1 MLRKVEVQNF
11 QNLIIENAI
20 LSDHPLSQAKEVKK
34 DLLSVVFVRDP
45 YAYFDT
51 LLFDYLKHKKSLLF
65 TQDIINNMKKL
76 EDEAFLKWLDT
87 INFIPFYNPQTFQ
100 LDISKRSLTAIENLE
115 SFDYVVPYEEIDNFL
130 KNIPLDISIHQKEE
144 AKLLFSLSAQG
155 NNEEV
160 EKFIGKDLK
169 LYERSLELWEQ
180 VKKNNFKPLRSLID
194 RKKPQG
200 EEKKINKYKG
210 VVGQITSN
218 SIAGWVYHKEKQSNM
233 VISIYKNG
241 IFLRMLRAD
250 IMREDLK
257 KQQIHPTGICGFEA
271 IFDEPTFKKGD
282 KVEIKILP
290 DKTILPLG
298 KNVKDFLGECK

>member
-1 MLRKVEVQNF
+1 MLRKTEVHHF
-11 QNLIIENAI
+11 QNLTIENAT
-20 LSDHPLSQAKEVKK
+20 LSDHPLTQAKEVKK
-34 DLLSVVFVRDP
+34 DLLSIVFVRDP

-51 LLFDYLKHKKSLLF
+51 LLFDYLKHKRSLLF
-65 TQDIINNMKKL
+65 TQDIINNIKKL
-76 EDEAFLKWLDT
+76 DNEAFLKWLDT

-115 SFDYVVPYEEIDNFL
+115 SFDYVVPYEEIELFL
-130 KNIPLDISIHQKEE
+130 KNTSLDISIDQKEE

-155 NNEEV
+155 NNEEIK
-160 EKFIGKDLK
+160 KFIGKDIA

-180 VKKNNFKPLRSLID
+180 VKKNNFKPLRSLIN
-194 RKKPQG
+194 RKRPQV
-200 EEKKINKYKG
+200 EDKKIDKYKG
-210 VVGQITSN
+210 IVGQITSH
-218 SIAGWVYHKEKQSNM
+218 SIVGWVYHKEKKSNT
-233 VISIYKNG
+233 VLSIYKNG
-241 IFLRMLRAD
+241 IFLRLLSAD

-257 KQQIHPTGICGFEA
+257 KQQIHPTGECGFEV

-298 KNVKDFLGECK
+298 KNVKQFLAE

>member
-1 MLRKVEVQNF
+1 MLKKIEVHHF
-11 QNLIIENAI
+11 QNLTIENATI
-20 LSDHPLSQAKEVKK
+20 TSHPLTQAKEVKK
-34 DLLSVVFVRDP
+34 DLLTVVFVRDP
-45 YAYFDT
+45 YTYFDT
-51 LLFDYLKHKKSLLF
+51 LLFDYLKHKRSLLF

-76 EDEAFLKWLDT
+76 DDEAFLKWLET

-100 LDISKRSLTAIENLE
+100 LDISKRSLSAIENLE
-115 SFDYVVPYEEIDNFL
+115 SFDYVVPYEEIELFL
-130 KNIPLDISIHQKEE
+130 KNISLDITIHKEKEE
-144 AKLLFSLSAQG
+144 KLLFSLSTQG

-160 EKFIGKDLK
+160 KKFIGKDIE

-180 VKKNNFKPLRSLID
+180 VKKNNFKPLRSLIN
-194 RKKPQG
+194 RKRSQV
-200 EEKKINKYKG
+200 EDKKINKYKG
-210 VVGQITSN
+210 VVGQISSN
-218 SIAGWVYHKEKQSNM
+218 SIVGWVYHKEKQSNM

-241 IFLRMLRAD
+241 IFLRMLKAD

-257 KQQIHPTGICGFEA
+257 KQQIHPTGKCGFEA

-298 KNVKDFLGECK
+298 ENVKQFLEK

>member
-1 MLRKVEVQNF
+1 MLRKIEVHHF
-11 QNLIIENAI
+11 QNLTIGNAT
-20 LSDHPLSQAKEVKK
+20 LSDHPLTQAKAEKK
-34 DLLSVVFVRDP
+34 DLLTVVFVRDP

-51 LLFDYLKHKKSLLF
+51 LLFDYLKHKRSLLF

-76 EDEAFLKWLDT
+76 DDEAFLKWLDT

-115 SFDYVVPYEEIDNFL
+115 SFDYVVPYEEIDIFL
-130 KNIPLDISIHQKEE
+130 KNTSLDISIHQKDEE
-144 AKLLFSLSAQG
+144 KLLFSLSAQG

-160 EKFIGKDLK
+160 KKFIGKDIE
-169 LYERSLELWEQ
+169 LYEKSLELWEQ

-194 RKKPQG
+194 RKRSQV
-200 EEKKINKYKG
+200 EDRKIDKYKG
-210 VVGQITSN
+210 IVGQITEN
-218 SIAGWVYHKEKQSNM
+218 SIVGWVYHKEKKSNT
-233 VISIYKNG
+233 VLSVYRNG

-271 IFDEPTFKKGD
+271 MFNEPTFKKGD

-298 KNVKDFLGECK
+298 ENVKQFLGK

>member
-1 MLRKVEVQNF
+1 MLKKIEVHHF
-11 QNLIIENAI
+11 QNLTIENATLI
-20 LSDHPLSQAKEVKK
+20 DHPLTQAKEVKK
-34 DLLSVVFVRDP
+34 DLLSIVFVRDP
-45 YAYFDT
+45 YTYFDT
-51 LLFDYLKHKKSLLF
+51 LLFDYLKHKRSLLF

-76 EDEAFLKWLDT
+76 DDEAFLKWLDT

-115 SFDYVVPYEEIDNFL
+115 SFDYVVPYEEIDIFL
-130 KNIPLDISIHQKEE
+130 KNTSLDITIHQKEE

-160 EKFIGKDLK
+160 KKFIGKDIE

-180 VKKNNFKPLRSLID
+180 VKKNDFKPLRSLID
-194 RKKPQG
+194 RKRSQVKD
-200 EEKKINKYKG
+200 KKIDKYKG
-210 VVGQITSN
+210 IVGQITAN
-218 SIAGWVYHKEKQSNM
+218 SIVGWVYHKEKKSNT
-233 VISIYKNG
+233 VLSIYNNG

-271 IFDEPTFKKGD
+271 MFNEPTFKQGD

-298 KNVKDFLGECK
+298 ENVKKFLKE